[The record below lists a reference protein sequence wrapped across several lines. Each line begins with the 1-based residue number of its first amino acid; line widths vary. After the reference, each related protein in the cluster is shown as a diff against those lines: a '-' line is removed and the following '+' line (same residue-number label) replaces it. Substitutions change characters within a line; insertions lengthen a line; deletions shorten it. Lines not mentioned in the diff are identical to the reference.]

1 MYMNKRYTYID
12 KSLASSRWSGYEQVR
27 ITLRPKVTV
36 CEVSALKSDLD
47 HNLLPLI

>member
-12 KSLASSRWSGYEQVR
+12 KSLASSWWSGYEQVR
-27 ITLRPKVTV
+27 ITLGPKVTV